1 MEEFNDFLQE
11 LTLLSGKLV
20 LLGDFNFHVDEPERS
35 DVSSFLTLLDSF
47 GLKQHVDK
55 PTHRSDHIIDLIIT
69 CDDEDLVRLCD
80 VGLYHGSDHRIIRS
94 TLQQRK
100 PPPLRVKCTMR
111 DFRNTDSLALNHDL
125 NVQLNSDMN
134 LQFGDVNHNVN
145 DMLEH
150 FNNVSLNVLDK
161 YAPSA
166 TRSRLVRPRPP
177 WYDEQIRAEKLEHRR
192 LERKWMKSKQDDD
205 RDAYRKQHVHYI
217 KAVEA
222 SKKQYYYEKLLGAGA
237 KETFQIIGVLL
248 NQSVR
253 ILPTLYTPDVLSNKF
268 GHFFTEKVDNIRA
281 SIISDSNVDSN
292 FYCTDDMYTD
302 VVIQNDLVCF
312 RKLTQK
318 EVRNIIMGCTNK
330 SCHLDCLPTWLL
342 KENIDVVLPRIT
354 QIVNTSI
361 TCGVFP
367 DYLKQAIVTQSL
379 KRPLWTGMNLRITG
393 LFQI

>member
-1 MEEFNDFLQE
+1 MF
-11 LTLLSGKLV
+11 
-20 LLGDFNFHVDEPERS
+20 
-35 DVSSFLTLLDSF
+35 
-47 GLKQHVDK
+47 
-55 PTHRSDHIIDLIIT
+55 
-69 CDDEDLVRLCD
+69 
-80 VGLYHGSDHRIIRS
+80 
-94 TLQQRK
+94 
-100 PPPLRVKCTMR
+100 
-111 DFRNTDSLALNHDL
+111 
-125 NVQLNSDMN
+125 
-134 LQFGDVNHNVN
+134 
-145 DMLEH
+145 
-150 FNNVSLNVLDK
+150 
-161 YAPSA
+161 PSA

-177 WYDEQIRAEKLEHRR
+177 WYDEQIRAEKLEQRR

-205 RDAYRKQHVHYI
+205 RDAYKKQHVHYI

-222 SKKQYYYEKLLGAGA
+222 SKKQYYNEKLLGAGA

-248 NQSVR
+248 NQNVR

-281 SIISDSNVDSN
+281 SISSDSNVDSN
-292 FYCTDDMYTD
+292 FCCTDDMYTD

-367 DYLKQAIVTQSL
+367 DYLKQAIVTSVLKKITLAWNEFKNYRPVSNIAFMGKIIEKAAIVQVNEHMQANDLEEVYQSAYKTKHSTETALL
-379 KRPLWTGMNLRITG
+379 KVKNDITLALDDDMAAFLIMLDLSAAFDTIDHDILLHRLEHGFVITAG
-393 LFQI
+393 LSTPCISAPSDVVEEQHPHT